1 MPSRITLD
9 QLLAHGACQPQVA
22 LFRKHFP
29 TGSALVTPAACLAL
43 ASVFDFGW
51 AANNLLTGTAR
62 TQYDAA
68 RSTARTQYDAARS
81 TARAQY
87 AAACDT
93 AWAQYDAARSTAG
106 AQYDAARSTAQTQYQ
121 AAVAPTLAQYQA
133 AVAVAF
139 ADAYLSQP

>member
-68 RSTARTQYDAARS
+68 RSTA
-81 TARAQY
+81 
-87 AAACDT
+87 
-93 AWAQYDAARSTAG
+93 G